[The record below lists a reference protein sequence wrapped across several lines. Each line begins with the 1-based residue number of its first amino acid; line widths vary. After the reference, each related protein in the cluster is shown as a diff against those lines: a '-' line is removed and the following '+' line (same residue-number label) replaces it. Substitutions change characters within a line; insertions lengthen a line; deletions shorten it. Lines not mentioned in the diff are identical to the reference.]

1 MKLALDTGI
10 AALAK
15 KGEELCGDVVEI
27 KKGDNATVVVLSDG
41 LGSGVKANIL
51 ATLTSKIAANLLV
64 KGVSLPEVVHT
75 ITETLPVCQTRKI
88 AYSTFTVIRIDGENM
103 LQATQVDNPPV
114 LLVRNSEVIPL
125 TGKVSNIAGRNIM
138 EVSLKLTEGDIIL
151 LASDGVT
158 HAGIG
163 ALLPLGLG
171 LDGLIKMLQNKVNLS
186 SGAQEIAE
194 EVLEHCE
201 TFSAL
206 EPGDD
211 ITVVVLKL
219 RKPVRGIMLS
229 GPPLSEKD
237 DSHVVEEFFAGE
249 RRRVVCGGTTANIV
263 ARERQ
268 VELAVDYFYEDP
280 LIPPTGS
287 LPGVDL
293 VTEGIITL
301 TKVVELLEKGAVHVK
316 NKKDGA
322 SRLLKWLLECDEIE
336 MLVGLRVNPAHMKGD
351 LPFHLGLRA
360 TLLQRL
366 AGLLSGRGKKVHIKW
381 V

>member
-1 MKLALDTGI
+1 MKFALDTGI
-10 AALAK
+10 AGLAK

-27 KKGDNATVVVLSDG
+27 KKGQNSTVVVLSDG

-51 ATLTSKIAANLLV
+51 ATLTSKIAANLLA

-88 AYSTFTVIRIDGENM
+88 AYSTFTVIQIDEEGRF
-103 LQATQVDNPPV
+103 QATQVDNPPV
-114 LLVRNSEVIPL
+114 LLVRKSEIIPL
-125 TGKVSNIAGRNIM
+125 TGKVKNIAGRNIM
-138 EVSLKLTEGDIIL
+138 ETSLELSEGDIIIL
-151 LASDGVT
+151 VSDGVT

-171 LDGLIKMLQNKVNLS
+171 IDGLIKILGNKINLLAN
-186 SGAQEIAE
+186 AQEIAE
-194 EVLEHCE
+194 EILEHCE

-237 DSHVVEEFFAGE
+237 DSLVVEEFFAGE

-268 VELAVDYFYEDP
+268 VNLAVDYFYDDP

-336 MLVGLRVNPAHMKGD
+336 LMVGLRVNPAHMKGD

-366 AGLLSGRGKKVHIKW
+366 AGLLSGRGKRVHIKW